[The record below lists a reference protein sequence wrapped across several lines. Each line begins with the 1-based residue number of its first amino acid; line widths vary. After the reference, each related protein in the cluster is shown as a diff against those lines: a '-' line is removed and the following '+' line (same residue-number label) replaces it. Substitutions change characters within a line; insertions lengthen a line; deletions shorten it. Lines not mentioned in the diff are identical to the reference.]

1 MPKLCRPS
9 RAPPKGK
16 VARGITAIRRHGW
29 PSCPDVPALDALQE
43 ARGGWLAAVAHVRMH
58 GPTHAVPFVRWAQ
71 EPLRPV
77 KGTPYDRARVSTRW
91 SRQDYAP

>member
-1 MPKLCRPS
+1 
-9 RAPPKGK
+9 
-16 VARGITAIRRHGW
+16 
-29 PSCPDVPALDALQE
+29 VPALDALQE

-77 KGTPYDRARVSTRW
+77 KGTPYDLARVSTRW
-91 SRQDYAP
+91 SRQD